1 MTTLIKDLIP
11 IPERVQRNDFVL
23 NLAQGL
29 EPDAVAQT
37 LADYVVT
44 PQLARCFEDAL
55 GFIKGTVT
63 GGQNRN
69 KGAYAHGSFGS
80 GKTHFMA
87 VLDLLLQGHPQ
98 ARAIPELA
106 PAVAKHSEWM
116 QRCSILLVPYHM
128 INAPTMEAGVLGG
141 YARWVARHFP
151 EAPAPGFYVAD
162 RLFADAE
169 SLRGHLGDERFF
181 AALNAARAP
190 AGQVDA
196 AGGWGDAAGGWDAA
210 RFDAVVLGKA
220 GANDR
225 SELVS
230 ALVDTLFKSY
240 ADVAASQGAGYVDF
254 DEGLRI
260 LTAHAKALGF
270 DAVILFLDE
279 LILWLAT
286 RLSDQRFI
294 SREIQ
299 KIVKLVEASVPR
311 ALPLVSFIA
320 RQRDLREFVGDQY
333 SGMQQTILS
342 DALQYWEGRFH
353 TITLEDRNL
362 PVIAERRLLAPVDG
376 PAKAQID
383 AAFAQTERMREEA
396 FNLLLTSQGDRD
408 MFRRLYPFSP
418 ALVQALV
425 ALSSALQ
432 RERTALK
439 VMLMLLVSQRE
450 TLALGEVIPVGD
462 LYDVIAAEAEP
473 FSEQMRAHFDNAR
486 RLFER
491 KLLPMLEL
499 EHQVRFKDLADL
511 SADDAR
517 RMAFTNDLRLL
528 KTLVLAALAPEV
540 ESFKQLTATKLAA
553 LNHGTIRSPVPG
565 REAQAVLTKCRKWA
579 GQVGEIKIADDDSV
593 NPTIGLALSG
603 VDTEGILEQ
612 ARINDNDGNRRRLMR
627 EMVFNAFG
635 IRDDGQLFVE
645 HEFLWRGTRRRVE
658 VVFQNIIEITDDSV
672 FEARGGEQW
681 KLIIDFPFDA
691 GGHTP
696 ADDQARVHEYE
707 SGGGQSLTLCWLP
720 YFLSESMEKNLRKLV
735 VLEHALKSDDSFSRY
750 SSHLSP
756 QDRASARTLL
766 DNQRSQLRA
775 QLRDT
780 LIGAYGVAEPTPGSL
795 AHAGLLETQIMSL
808 QPGFSPRPPQ
818 GTTMARALEQ
828 LLGQALAFQFPDHP
842 EFEDEVRTTDLG
854 KVFGELRRAFHAPNG
869 RIEVDGPLR
878 PLLRRIAQPLGLG
891 EMHERHFIFK
901 PDWPQHLSRE
911 VAKHV
916 ADSGGDVTVERLR
929 RAMDQPRPRGLP
941 PVVQNLLIMVF
952 AEQGQYAFTLHGG
965 PFEQVTLK
973 DIRDDLVLVKQ
984 ALADPARWQQAL
996 AHAAALFGLTLNP
1009 LRTANNQN
1017 RLQSE
1022 VRDAVATGVAACRT
1036 LVDDLKTQLSALGLP
1051 QDGNRLATAQQA
1063 VQVLEGLQ
1071 DKEGPALVDALADI
1085 RPVTSMQALDKS
1097 IASAKR
1103 VSNALAEC
1111 NWELLT
1117 KAWSAGNPE
1126 GQRIKQ
1132 AVAAAL
1138 AADELVTEL
1147 AAALKR
1153 AQVEAT
1159 RLLTPPP
1166 VLPPVLPPVV
1176 PPRKWPEDLPNG
1188 AKVVKQGAETGLSA
1202 QEAKRV
1208 LEEIAPLLKEGR
1220 DRGPQLSDHRGRLRP
1235 VASERRPTYILVTTK
1250 SRPRCNRDM
1259 TMITNQG
1266 GRPTGPPRGFGFAF
1280 DPGDRDSKQPQGNVA
1295 RRRRFRLA
1303 GSDHR
1308 CARHAPSDSRAWQMA
1323 RSIGLPMSVPNS
1335 IYETVVSPSGTVR
1348 RKVRRDVVRSAARL
1362 APSEQTAA
1370 DLKKM
1375 SAKLSTD

>member
-55 GFIKGTVT
+55 GFIKSAVT

-69 KGAYAHGSFGS
+69 KGAYVHGSFGS
-80 GKTHFMA
+80 GKSHFMA
-87 VLDLLLQGHPQ
+87 VLDLLLQGHPD
-98 ARAIPELA
+98 ARAIAQLA

-116 QRCSILLVPYHM
+116 QRYSILLVPYHM

-141 YARWVARHFP
+141 YAKWVARHFP

-169 SLRGHLGDERFF
+169 ALRGHMGDERFF

-190 AGQVDA
+190 AGEVEA

-210 RFDAVVLGKA
+210 SFDAVVLGKA
-220 GANDR
+220 GDNDR

-240 ADVAASQGAGYVDF
+240 ADVAASQGAGFVDF

-362 PVIAERRLLAPVDG
+362 PVIAERRLLAPVDAA
-376 PAKAQID
+376 AKAQID
-383 AAFAQTERMREEA
+383 QAFAQTERMREEA

-439 VMLMLLVSQRE
+439 VMLMLLVEQRE
-450 TLALGEVIPVGD
+450 QLVLGEVIPVGD
-462 LYDVIAAEAEP
+462 LYDVIASEAEP
-473 FSEQMRAHFDNAR
+473 FSEQMRTHFDNAQ

-491 KLLPMLEL
+491 KLLPMLEG
-499 EHQVRFKDLADL
+499 EHQVRFADL
-511 SADDAR
+511 DALPADDPR
-517 RMAFTNDLRLL
+517 RLAFTNDLRLL

-540 ESFKQLTATKLAA
+540 ECFKQLTATKLAA

-565 REAQAVLTKCRKWA
+565 REAQMVLTKCRKWA
-579 GQVGEIKIADDDSV
+579 GQVGEIKLADDSNNQ
-593 NPTIGLALSG
+593 NPAIGLALSG
-603 VDTEGILEQ
+603 VDTEGILER

-627 EMVFNAFG
+627 ELVFDAFG

-672 FEARGGEQW
+672 FEARGEQW

-707 SGGGQSLTLCWLP
+707 AGGGQSLTLCWLP

-735 VLEHALKSDDSFSRY
+735 VLEHVLKTDDSFSSY
-750 SSHLSP
+750 STHLSP

-766 DNQRSQLRA
+766 DNQKSQLRA
-775 QLRDT
+775 QLKDT

-808 QPGFSPRPPQ
+808 QPGFRPRPPQ

-842 EFEDEVRTTDLG
+842 ELEDEVRTTDLG
-854 KVFGELRRAFHAPNG
+854 KVFGELRRAFHAANG
-869 RIEVDGPLR
+869 RIEVDSPLR

-911 VAKHV
+911 VAKHAV
-916 ADSGGDVTVERLR
+916 DSGGDITVERLR

-941 PVVQNLLIMVF
+941 QAVQNLLIMVF

-1022 VRDAVATGVAACRT
+1022 VRDAVATGLAACRT

-1063 VQVLEGLQ
+1063 LQVLEGLQ
-1071 DKEGPALVDALADI
+1071 DKEGPALVDALADV

-1103 VSNALAEC
+1103 VSNALAGC

-1117 KAWSAGNPE
+1117 KVWSAGNPE

-1132 AVAAAL
+1132 AVAAVL

-1153 AQVEAT
+1153 AEAEAT
-1159 RLLTPPP
+1159 RLLTVP
-1166 VLPPVLPPVV
+1166 PPVV
-1176 PPRKWPEDLPNG
+1176 PPIVPPIPPVPPPGKR
-1188 AKVVKQGAETGLSA
+1188 VVKQGGQTGLSA
-1202 QEAKRV
+1202 EQAKRV
-1208 LEEIAPLLKEGR
+1208 LEDITPLLKEGVTVDLSYRIVR
-1220 DRGPQLSDHRGRLRP
+1220 D
-1235 VASERRPTYILVTTK
+1235 A
-1250 SRPRCNRDM
+1250 
-1259 TMITNQG
+1259 
-1266 GRPTGPPRGFGFAF
+1266 
-1280 DPGDRDSKQPQGNVA
+1280 
-1295 RRRRFRLA
+1295 
-1303 GSDHR
+1303 
-1308 CARHAPSDSRAWQMA
+1308 
-1323 RSIGLPMSVPNS
+1323 
-1335 IYETVVSPSGTVR
+1335 
-1348 RKVRRDVVRSAARL
+1348 
-1362 APSEQTAA
+1362 
-1370 DLKKM
+1370 
-1375 SAKLSTD
+1375 

>member
-1 MTTLIKDLIP
+1 MGEWSLPDTSDKDNPMTTLIKDLIP

-23 NLAQGL
+23 NLAHGL
-29 EPDAVAQT
+29 EPEAVAQT

-55 GFIKGTVT
+55 GFIKGAVAEGP
-63 GGQNRN
+63 GGTQNRN

-80 GKTHFMA
+80 GKSHFMA
-87 VLDLLLQGHPQ
+87 VLDLLLQGHPD

-106 PAVAKHSEWM
+106 PAVAKHSDWM
-116 QRCSILLVPYHM
+116 QRCNILLIPYHM
-128 INAPTMEAGVLGG
+128 INAPSMEAGVLGG
-141 YARWVARHFP
+141 YARWVARHHP

-162 RLFADAE
+162 RLFADAQA
-169 SLRGHLGDERFF
+169 LRDRLGDAGFF
-181 AALNAARAP
+181 AALNAARGGNGPGDA
-190 AGQVDA
+190 AGGWVDA

-210 RFDAVVLGKA
+210 SFDAVVRGEA
-220 GANDR
+220 GDDDR
-225 SELVS
+225 AALVS
-230 ALVDTLFKSY
+230 ALVDTLFTSY
-240 ADVAASQGAGYVDF
+240 ADVAASHGGGYVDF

-260 LTAHAKALGF
+260 LTAHAKALGY

-286 RLSDQRFI
+286 RLSDQTFI

-299 KIVKLVEASVPR
+299 KIVKLVEASAPR
-311 ALPLVSFIA
+311 ALPMVSFIA

-333 SGMQQTILS
+333 SGVQQEILG

-353 TITLEDRNL
+353 SITLEDRNL
-362 PVIAERRLLAPVDG
+362 PVIAERRLLAPVD
-376 PAKAQID
+376 ANARAQID

-408 MFRRLYPFSP
+408 MFRKLYPFSP

-439 VMLMLLVSQRE
+439 VMLMLLVAQRE
-450 TLALGEVIPVGD
+450 QLALGQVIPVGD
-462 LYDVIAAEAEP
+462 LYDVIASEAEP
-473 FSEQMRAHFDNAR
+473 FSEQMRAHFDNAK

-491 KLLPMLEL
+491 KLVPMLEI
-499 EHQVRFKDLADL
+499 EHQVRFADL
-511 SADDAR
+511 EGLPADDAR

-565 REAQAVLTKCRKWA
+565 REAQTVLTKCRKWA
-579 GQVGEIKIADDDSV
+579 GQVGEIKIADDL

-603 VDTEGILEQ
+603 VDTESILEQ

-627 EMVFNAFG
+627 EMVFDAFG

-658 VVFQNIIEITDDSV
+658 VLFQNVIEITDDGV
-672 FEARGGEQW
+672 FEARGEQW

-696 ADDQARVHEYE
+696 SDDQARVREYE
-707 SGGGQSLTLCWLP
+707 AAGGQSLTLCWLP
-720 YFLSESMEKNLRKLV
+720 YFLSEPMQKNLGKLV
-735 VLEHALKSDDSFSRY
+735 VLDQVLKSDDSFNRY
-750 SSHLSP
+750 SNHLSP

-775 QLRDT
+775 QLKDT
-780 LIGAYGVAEPTPGSL
+780 LIGAYGVAEPAPGSL

-808 QPGFSPRPPQ
+808 QPGFRPRPPQ
-818 GTTMARALEQ
+818 GTTMAQALGQ
-828 LLGQALAFQFPDHP
+828 LLGQALAFQYPDHP

-854 KVFGELRRAFHAPNG
+854 KVFGELRRAFHAANG

-878 PLLRRIAQPLGLG
+878 PLMRRIAQPLGLG

-911 VAKHV
+911 LAKG
-916 ADSGGDVTVERLR
+916 AGETGGNSGGDITVERLR

-941 PVVQNLLIMVF
+941 VPVQNLLIMVF
-952 AEQGQYAFTLHGG
+952 AEEGQYAFTLHGG
-965 PFEQVTLK
+965 PFERATLK
-973 DIRDDLVLVKQ
+973 EIRDDLVLVKQ

-996 AHAAALFGLTLNP
+996 ANAGALVGLTLNP

-1017 RLQSE
+1017 GLQNE
-1022 VRDAVATGVAACRT
+1022 VREWMTTSLPSCRT
-1036 LVDDLKTQLSALGLP
+1036 LVDDLQAQLSAFGLP
-1051 QDGNRLATAQQA
+1051 QDGNRLANARLA

-1071 DKEGPALVDALADI
+1071 GKEGPALVDALAEI
-1085 RPVTSMQALDKS
+1085 QPVTSLQALDKS
-1097 IASAKR
+1097 IASASR
-1103 VSNALAEC
+1103 VSNALADN
-1111 NWELLT
+1111 NWELLI
-1117 KAWSAGNPE
+1117 KVWSGDNPE
-1126 GQRIKQ
+1126 GQRIRQ
-1132 AVAAAL
+1132 SVAAAL

-1159 RLLTPPP
+1159 RLLTPAVMRPP
-1166 VLPPVLPPVV
+1166 GPLERPGT
-1176 PPRKWPEDLPNG
+1176 RSHAG
-1188 AKVVKQGAETGLSA
+1188 AWERSGTGKKVVKEGTRSGLSA
-1202 QEAKRV
+1202 GEAKRV
-1208 LEEIAPLLKEGR
+1208 LEEIAPLLNDGVTV
-1220 DRGPQLSDHRGRLRP
+1220 DLSYRI
-1235 VASERRPTYILVTTK
+1235 V
-1250 SRPRCNRDM
+1250 
-1259 TMITNQG
+1259 
-1266 GRPTGPPRGFGFAF
+1266 
-1280 DPGDRDSKQPQGNVA
+1280 GDD
-1295 RRRRFRLA
+1295 
-1303 GSDHR
+1303 
-1308 CARHAPSDSRAWQMA
+1308 
-1323 RSIGLPMSVPNS
+1323 
-1335 IYETVVSPSGTVR
+1335 
-1348 RKVRRDVVRSAARL
+1348 
-1362 APSEQTAA
+1362 
-1370 DLKKM
+1370 
-1375 SAKLSTD
+1375 